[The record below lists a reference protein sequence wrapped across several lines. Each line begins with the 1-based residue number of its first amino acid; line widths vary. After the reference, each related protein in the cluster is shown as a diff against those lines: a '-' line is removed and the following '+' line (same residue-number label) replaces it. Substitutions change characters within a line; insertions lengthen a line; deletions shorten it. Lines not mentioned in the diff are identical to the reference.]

1 MKKKIMQSTLLITVI
16 LLLMT
21 GGNSTFQKENQIKQA
36 FGSPIDK
43 YNGVAVYYSGNGGKT
58 KHRNLSND
66 GYNFGLKYECTEFVI
81 RYYYVHFNHKMPV
94 SYGNA
99 KDFYNKDIKDGQR
112 NLQRNLI
119 QYSNP
124 SNTKPKVDDLIIL
137 PSNKFNH
144 FGHVAIISK
153 VTNNEIEVV
162 QQNMGFSTR
171 ATFALVVTNNKWKVT
186 GNPFGW
192 VDVKCLGWLRK
203 E

>member
-1 MKKKIMQSTLLITVI
+1 MEKKSILTFFLVITVLVLMTAGVNIKKKDNQVFGSTIDSYNGINVYYN
-16 LLLMT
+16 
-21 GGNSTFQKENQIKQA
+21 GNSKHIK
-36 FGSPIDK
+36 G
-43 YNGVAVYYSGNGGKT
+43 
-58 KHRNLSND
+58 RNLSND
-66 GYNFGLKYECTEFVI
+66 GYNFGLKYECTEFVK
-81 RYYYVHFNHKMPV
+81 RYYYLHFNHKMPFT
-94 SYGNA
+94 SGNA
-99 KDFYNKDIKDGQR
+99 KDFYNINLKDGQR
-112 NLQRNLI
+112 NKQRDLI
-119 QYSNP
+119 QYSN
-124 SNTKPKVDDLIIL
+124 SSKTKPEVDDLIIF

-171 ATFALVVTNNKWKVT
+171 AIFALVNTNNKWKVT

>member
-1 MKKKIMQSTLLITVI
+1 MEKKSILTFFLVITVLVLMTAGVNIKKKDNQVFGSTIDSYNGINVYYN
-16 LLLMT
+16 
-21 GGNSTFQKENQIKQA
+21 GNSKHIK
-36 FGSPIDK
+36 G
-43 YNGVAVYYSGNGGKT
+43 
-58 KHRNLSND
+58 RNLSND
-66 GYNFGLKYECTEFVI
+66 GYNFGLKYECTEFVK
-81 RYYYVHFNHKMPV
+81 RYYYLHFNHKMPFT
-94 SYGNA
+94 SGNA
-99 KDFYNKDIKDGQR
+99 KDFYNINLKDGQR
-112 NLQRNLI
+112 NKQRDLI
-119 QYSNP
+119 QYSN
-124 SNTKPKVDDLIIL
+124 SSKTKPEVDDLIIF

-171 ATFALVVTNNKWKVT
+171 ATFALVNKNNKWKVT